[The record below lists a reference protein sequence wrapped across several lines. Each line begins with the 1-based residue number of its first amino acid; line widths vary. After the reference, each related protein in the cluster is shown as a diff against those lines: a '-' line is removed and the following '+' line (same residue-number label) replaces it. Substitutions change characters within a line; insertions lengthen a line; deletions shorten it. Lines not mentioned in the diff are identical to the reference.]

1 MTPTTA
7 ALVGRQRGQVQAHG
21 SQGIFTKRARRCRRA
36 DQGHLLRH
44 YRAQHDPP
52 TVAVYEP
59 DLLVVDLTMFG
70 SDPEAWEPI
79 QDVLAT
85 GARVLAFGPHMDV
98 EAFRAAKDAGVTR
111 VVSNS
116 QFHRNMA
123 NLIERYA
130 LPPEEG
136 QKVPEAV
143 SEDEG

>member
-1 MTPTTA
+1 M
-7 ALVGRQRGQVQAHG
+7 
-21 SQGIFTKRARRCRRA
+21 ARRASSRKERGVVVGLIKDIFFGITVRNTIRR
-36 DQGHLLRH
+36 LEFE
-44 YRAQHDPP
+44 AQIIKSVDELPQ

-70 SDPEAWEPI
+70 SDPVAWEPI

-98 EAFRAAKDAGVTR
+98 DAFRAAKDAGVTR

-130 LPPEEG
+130 LPP
-136 QKVPEAV
+136 
-143 SEDEG
+143 DEG

>member
-1 MTPTTA
+1 M
-7 ALVGRQRGQVQAHG
+7 
-21 SQGIFTKRARRCRRA
+21 ARRASSRKERGVVVGLIKDIFFGITVRNTIRR
-36 DQGHLLRH
+36 LEFE
-44 YRAQHDPP
+44 AQIIKSVDELPQ

-98 EAFRAAKDAGVTR
+98 DAFRTAKDAGVTR

-123 NLIERYA
+123 TLIERYA

-136 QKVPEAV
+136 Q
-143 SEDEG
+143 